1 MADSVKH
8 SSLLPK
14 GQKLICC
21 ISEEKVIE
29 VSTSLVVVKII
40 SITMLSITVQLSAAI
55 ETIILSVVMVNV
67 VAPSS

>member
-1 MADSVKH
+1 MAYSDKH

-21 ISEEKVIE
+21 NSEEKVIE
-29 VSTSLVVVKII
+29 VSTSLVVAKLI
-40 SITMLSITVQLSAAI
+40 SITMLSITVQLSAEI
-55 ETIILSVVMVNV
+55 ETIMSVVMVNV

>member
-1 MADSVKH
+1 MGDSDKH

-29 VSTSLVVVKII
+29 VSTSLIVAKLI
-40 SITMLSITVQLSAAI
+40 SITMLSITVQLSVAI
-55 ETIILSVVMVNV
+55 ETLMLCVVMVNV